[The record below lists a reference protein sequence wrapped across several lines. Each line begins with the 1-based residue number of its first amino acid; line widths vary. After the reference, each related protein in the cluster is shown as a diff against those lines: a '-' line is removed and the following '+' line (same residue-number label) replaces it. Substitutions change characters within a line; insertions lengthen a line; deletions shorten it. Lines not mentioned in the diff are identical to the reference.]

1 MGYNKNKTGNKVNKM
16 ANHKSAEKRIRQSK
30 ALRLSNRYISRTT
43 RNKVRDFRATTTK
56 EEAQKMYP
64 EVCSML
70 DKLAKKNIIHQNKAN
85 NLKSKLAAHLNSF
98 S

>member
-1 MGYNKNKTGNKVNKM
+1 M
-16 ANHKSAEKRIRQSK
+16 ANHKSSEKRIRQTK
-30 ALRLSNRYISRTT
+30 VRRLKNRYASRTT
-43 RNKVRDFRATTTK
+43 RNQVRKLRTITSR

-70 DKLAKKNIIHQNKAN
+70 DKLAKKKVIHRNKAN
-85 NLKSKLAAHLNSF
+85 NLKSKLAAHVNSL

>member
-1 MGYNKNKTGNKVNKM
+1 M
-16 ANHKSAEKRIRQSK
+16 ANHKSSEKRIRQTK
-30 ALRLSNRYISRTT
+30 VRRLSNKYVSRTA
-43 RNKVRDFRATTTK
+43 RNKVRELRTLTSK

-70 DKLAKKNIIHQNKAN
+70 DKLAKKKVIHQNKAD
-85 NLKSKLAAHLNSF
+85 NLKSKLASHVNSL

>member
-1 MGYNKNKTGNKVNKM
+1 M
-16 ANHKSAEKRIRQSK
+16 ANHKSSEKRIRQTK
-30 ALRLSNRYISRTT
+30 VHRLINRYASRTT
-43 RNKVRDFRATTTK
+43 RGQVRKLRTITSK

-70 DKLAKKNIIHQNKAN
+70 DKLAKKKVIHQNKAN
-85 NLKSKLAAHLNSF
+85 NLKSKLAAHVNSL